1 MPLRIMMGDI
11 TKMNVC
17 AIVCP
22 TDEDMSGG
30 GGTDLAVHEAA
41 GPGLRRE
48 CDAIGRCEIGSPVV
62 TSAYRLPCRYVV
74 HTVGPTWR
82 GGGDGEAAALE
93 ACALRALEAAAKAGC
108 RSAALPLISS
118 GTFGFPRPLALATL
132 TGAARRFLDSH
143 DMKVRLVVYDR
154 GDFEIDANVSRRVS
168 GFIDEHFESDDT
180 VDDFAIKELSA
191 SMSDGSSGDGSFDV
205 ESMPLPMAMPMA
217 VSSEPRARN
226 APAALSERSLA
237 DALASVEMSFRDA
250 LLRLID
256 ESGMTDAECY
266 KRANIDRK
274 HFSKIRGNRDYAP
287 SKNTVLS
294 FAIALSLPIA
304 ETSEL
309 LERAGYALSRSSK
322 RDVIVEYFIRQEHF
336 DIFEINEAL
345 FAFGQKPLCT

>member
-1 MPLRIMMGDI
+1 MPFRIMMGDI
-11 TKMNVC
+11 TKMNVG

-22 TDEDMSGG
+22 TDEVMSGS
-30 GGTDLAVHEAA
+30 GGTDLAVHRAA
-41 GPGLRRE
+41 GPELRRE
-48 CDAIGRCEIGSPVV
+48 CDEIGRCEIGAPVV

-74 HTVGPTWR
+74 HTVGPVWS
-82 GGGDGEAAALE
+82 GGGDGEAEALE
-93 ACALRALEAAAKAGC
+93 ICALRALEAAAKVGC

-118 GTFGFPRPLALATL
+118 GTFGFPKPLALATL
-132 TGAARRFLDSH
+132 TGAVRKFLDSH
-143 DMKVRLVVYDR
+143 DMKIRLVVYDR
-154 GDFEIDANVSRRVS
+154 DDFEIDAKVSRRVG
-168 GFIDEHFESDDT
+168 GFIDEHFKIDDIFEK
-180 VDDFAIKELSA
+180 FAIKDMLE
-191 SMSDGSSGDGSFDV
+191 SMSDADYDAV
-205 ESMPLPMAMPMA
+205 PMAASMPSAPREFSDHELEAA
-217 VSSEPRARN
+217 V
-226 APAALSERSLA
+226 
-237 DALASVEMSFRDA
+237 ASMEISFRDA

-274 HFSKIRGNRDYAP
+274 HFSKIRGNKDYAP

-322 RDVIVEYFIRQEHF
+322 RDVIVEYFIRRKHF